1 MAKEAVEA
9 LEQASYVRG
18 VQETEIW
25 LADELAEVCR
35 DYCKEVW
42 AKVLNRARVHA
53 PPSGRAL
60 RTSSTPRTSTKFQ
73 LCSLLP
79 LLLPYPPLSSLPPP
93 NPFFLL
99 LKSLKGLAK
108 LVTKARRLRWPRA
121 RGLARMVLGLRIRAR
136 AKAKRSSPYQRPRVQ
151 RLLSSSRISFPSPRQ
166 LIPKMTLPEPKR
178 SFRIP
183 FFVPFLLLWHFFPV
197 YNVPIF
203 CSMKGYK
210 FFLYGSLFSLQ
221 YLFTVGVVI
230 ILPFDET

>member
-1 MAKEAVEA
+1 MELKAELQRAKEAAQMAKEAVEA

-121 RGLARMVLGLRIRAR
+121 RGLARMVIGLRIRAR

-151 RLLSSSRISFPSPRQ
+151 RLLSSSRISFPSPR
-166 LIPKMTLPEPKR
+166 
-178 SFRIP
+178 
-183 FFVPFLLLWHFFPV
+183 
-197 YNVPIF
+197 
-203 CSMKGYK
+203 
-210 FFLYGSLFSLQ
+210 
-221 YLFTVGVVI
+221 
-230 ILPFDET
+230 